1 MTADPPNSPPF
12 PPSAQPPSPPPILE
26 RLISEVAE
34 GEGGPRA
41 PKLGPGDSWVA
52 WCVQDRHPVLQ
63 GRVEVRWE
71 ALDGQG
77 EGEERRWVPVLRNV
91 AVRRDDRLLLL
102 HPVGWDEPIV
112 VGVVDGYRRR
122 PEPGPEEGPTLA
134 LRADEALTIL
144 GAEGS
149 PLIRVRQTEKG
160 PEVRLLESTARMH
173 LPEDLEISARSVKL
187 QAREGEVRIEAH
199 DDVVVRGEMIKLN

>member
-1 MTADPPNSPPF
+1 MTTDPPSSRPLPPT
-12 PPSAQPPSPPPILE
+12 AQPPSPAPILE
-26 RLISEVAE
+26 RLLSEVAE
-34 GEGGPRA
+34 SEEGQTAAKP
-41 PKLGPGDSWVA
+41 GPGNCWVA

-71 ALDGQG
+71 ALDTQG

-91 AVRRDDRLLLL
+91 AVRKDDRLLLL

-122 PEPGPEEGPTLA
+122 PEPGPEEGPTLE

-149 PLIRVRQTEKG
+149 PLIRVRQTGEG
-160 PEVRLLESTARMH
+160 PEIRLLESTARLH
-173 LPEDLEISARSVKL
+173 LPEDLELSARSVKL